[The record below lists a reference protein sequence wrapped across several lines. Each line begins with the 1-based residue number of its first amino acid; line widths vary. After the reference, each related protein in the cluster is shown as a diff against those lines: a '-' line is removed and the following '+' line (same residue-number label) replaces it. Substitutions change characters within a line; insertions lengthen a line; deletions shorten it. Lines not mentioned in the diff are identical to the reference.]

1 MTNIPEKRTEPD
13 PTKIAVLSSDQRKG
27 QYTSKPNEVGGF
39 YFSSMVKITDQTSG
53 QVLVHIRGD

>member
-1 MTNIPEKRTEPD
+1 MTNTPKNCNITDIPKDVITIPE
-13 PTKIAVLSSDQRKG
+13 QRKG

-39 YFSSMVKITDQTSG
+39 YFSSMVKITDPTSG